1 MVIVDTEKCIGCG
14 ACEKDCLLSEIHVI
28 EGKAVPN
35 NKTCF
40 NCGHCVAICPVGAVR
55 PQTGE
60 EEVVPMTAE
69 ECRVDTDNLM
79 NSFRFRRTIR
89 TFQNKKIDRKDL
101 EKILEAGRISPTG
114 MNSQEIRFVV
124 FDKDLKELTERGL
137 QALSDL
143 AEDYFADPEAPKAMV
158 AYSHMW
164 KRMNKQYFEE
174 GIDRLFY
181 DPAAVVV
188 VLANTKY
195 NKLTPPIDGAIAC
208 ANMEMLAR
216 SMGMGTCYIGF
227 LLRAVLKDP
236 SLKEFIGLKEHEELI
251 TAFSIGYPGVKYYRT
266 VPRKKDKVE
275 WR

>member
-1 MVIVDTEKCIGCG
+1 MVIVDSEKCIGCG

-89 TFQNKKIDRKDL
+89 TFQNKKIDREDL

-124 FDKDLKELTERGL
+124 FDRDLKELTERGL
-137 QALSDL
+137 RALSDL
-143 AEDYFADPEAPKAMV
+143 AKDYFADPEAPKAMV

-164 KRMNKQYFEE
+164 KRMNKQYFDE

-216 SMGMGTCYIGF
+216 SMGLGTCYIGF
-227 LLRAVLKDP
+227 LLRAVLKEP

>member
-1 MVIVDTEKCIGCG
+1 MVKVDPDKCIGCG
-14 ACEKDCLLSEIHVI
+14 ACEKDCLLSEIHVV
-28 EGKAVPN
+28 EGKAVPT

-40 NCGHCVAICPVGAVR
+40 DCGHCVAICPVGAVT
-55 PQTGE
+55 PLTGE

-69 ECRVDTDNLM
+69 DCRLDTENLM
-79 NSFRFRRTIR
+79 NAFRFRRTIR
-89 TFQNKKIDRKDL
+89 TFRDEKIDRKIL
-101 EKILEAGRISPTG
+101 EKVLEVGRISPTG

-137 QALSDL
+137 KALSAL
-143 AEDYFADPEAPKAMV
+143 ADDYLSDPASPKAMV

-164 KRMNKQYFEE
+164 KNMYRQYFEE
-174 GIDRLFY
+174 GTDRLFY
-181 DPAAVVV
+181 DPPAVVV

-208 ANMEMLAR
+208 ANMEMVAR
-216 SMGMGTCYIGF
+216 SMGLGTCYIGF

-236 SLKEFIGLKEHEELI
+236 SLKAFIGLKEHEELI

-266 VPRKKDKVE
+266 VPRKKDKTE

>member
-69 ECRVDTDNLM
+69 ECRVNTDNLM

-89 TFQNKKIDRKDL
+89 TFQNKKIDREDL

-137 QALSDL
+137 RALSDL

>member
-1 MVIVDTEKCIGCG
+1 MVIVDTDKCIGCG
-14 ACEKDCLLSEIHVI
+14 ACEKDCLLSEIHVV
-28 EGKAVPN
+28 EGKAVPV

-69 ECRVDTDNLM
+69 DCSLDTEHLL

-89 TFQNKKIDRKDL
+89 TFLDKKIPREDL

-114 MNSQEIRFVV
+114 MNSQEIRFIV
-124 FDKDLKELTERGL
+124 FDQDLTELTERGL
-137 QALSDL
+137 KALSAL
-143 AEDYFADPEAPKAMV
+143 AEDYFADPNAPKAMV

-181 DPAAVVV
+181 SPSAVVV
-188 VLANTKY
+188 VVANTKY

-236 SLKEFIGLKEHEELI
+236 ALKEFVGLKEHEELI
-251 TAFSIGYPGVKYYRT
+251 TAFSIGYPGVRYFRT

>member
-1 MVIVDTEKCIGCG
+1 
-14 ACEKDCLLSEIHVI
+14 
-28 EGKAVPN
+28 
-35 NKTCF
+35 
-40 NCGHCVAICPVGAVR
+40 VAICPVGAVR

-69 ECRVDTDNLM
+69 DCRVDSENLL

-124 FDKDLKELTERGL
+124 FDRDLKELTERTL
-137 QALSDL
+137 RALSDL

-174 GIDRLFY
+174 GVDRLFY

-236 SLKEFIGLKEHEELI
+236 TLKEYLGVKEHEEMI

>member
-1 MVIVDTEKCIGCG
+1 MVYVDTQKCIGCG
-14 ACEKDCLLSEIHVI
+14 ACEKDCLLGEINVVN
-28 EGKAVPN
+28 GKAVPN

-40 NCGHCVAICPVGAVR
+40 DCGHCVAICPVGAVT
-55 PQTGE
+55 PAAGE
-60 EEVVPMTAE
+60 DEVVPMTAQDCE
-69 ECRVDTDNLM
+69 LDPDHLM

-89 TFQNKKIDRKDL
+89 TFEDKKIDRQIL
-101 EKILEAGRISPTG
+101 EKVLEAGRISPTG

-137 QALSDL
+137 RALSAL
-143 AEDYFADPEAPKAMV
+143 ADDYFADPDAPKAMV

-164 KRMNKQYFEE
+164 KRMNRQYFEE

-188 VLANTKY
+188 VIANTKY

-216 SMGMGTCYIGF
+216 SLGLGTCYIGF

-236 SLKEFIGLKEHEELI
+236 ALKDFIGLREHEELI
-251 TAFSIGYPGVKYYRT
+251 TAFSIGYPGVQYYRT
-266 VPRKKDKVE
+266 VPRKKDKTQ